1 MIKNE
6 INRYQQDVKLKDKLK
21 IINEFKINLENE
33 LIKKYNLFKI
43 DVPLISEKESIFIS
57 RSKNQRLISF
67 DSFNR
72 DSFFYFND
80 DFTVWLKNK
89 IVDLEISIREG
100 LIYSY
105 KKINRDINNF
115 SPLESSHLA
124 FEYILSY
131 ENARNESFI
140 KDIFLDLMNL
150 IKDIF
155 KSLDIS
161 ILKNNS
167 FFDYNRIQF
176 KNYSNLKNKY
186 LSKKNLIENACIKYQ
201 STYIKGISE
210 LYIDDHKIFNPYRE
224 DEYTTTEFLYLNKT
238 NKKICSIVKIYIRPI
253 YEKLIE
259 QLQWSK
265 IDITDDEFL
274 KKIYSNSSINVDINL
289 SNLYSCVFKEYSN
302 SESTNSCET
311 KEILEVLKAKKIK
324 VM

>member
-1 MIKNE
+1 MVKNE

-21 IINEFKINLENE
+21 LINNFKINLENE

-43 DVPLISEKESIFIS
+43 DVPLISEKDSIFIS

-89 IVDLEISIREG
+89 IVDLEISIKEG

-105 KKINRDINNF
+105 RKINRDIDNF
-115 SPLESSHLA
+115 SSLESNHLA
-124 FEYILSY
+124 FEYVLSY
-131 ENARNESFI
+131 ENTRNESFI
-140 KDIFLDLMNL
+140 KNTFLEIMNL

-161 ILKNNS
+161 ITKNNS
-167 FFDYNRIQF
+167 FFEYSRIQF

-186 LSKKNLIENACIKYQ
+186 LSKKNLIENVCIKYQ

-210 LYIDDHKIFNPYRE
+210 LYIDDHRIFNPYRE
-224 DEYTTTEFLYLNKT
+224 DEYSTVEFLYLNKT
-238 NKKICSIVKIYIRPI
+238 NKKICSIIKIYIRPI

-265 IDITDDEFL
+265 IDLIDEDFF
-274 KKIYSNSSINVDINL
+274 KKIYSNSSINIDINL
-289 SNLYSCVFKEYSN
+289 SNLFSCVFKEYSN

-311 KEILEVLKAKKIK
+311 KEVLEALKAKKIK